1 MKLGSL
7 IRGKASGLKTSFK
20 SELSGNEHSKTDRNG
35 SDRKIKAD
43 DNNAHRKEEV
53 NIGSTDIDTPPKKS
67 SSGECICHMN
77 NWFMSPSFAVNSLY
91 KNV

>member
-35 SDRKIKAD
+35 SDRKIKAE
-43 DNNAHRKEEV
+43 DNNAHRKEEI
-53 NIGSTDIDTPPKKS
+53 NIGSTDIDTPQKKS
-67 SSGECICHMN
+67 SSGECMCYLN
-77 NWFMSPSFAVNSLY
+77 N
-91 KNV
+91 

>member
-7 IRGKASGLKTSFK
+7 IRGKASGLKSSFK
-20 SELSGNEHSKTDRNG
+20 SELNGNEHSNRNG

-53 NIGSTDIDTPPKKS
+53 NFVPDTIVPPQKTS
-67 SSGECICHMN
+67 SSGECMCYLN
-77 NWFMSPSFAVNSLY
+77 N
-91 KNV
+91 